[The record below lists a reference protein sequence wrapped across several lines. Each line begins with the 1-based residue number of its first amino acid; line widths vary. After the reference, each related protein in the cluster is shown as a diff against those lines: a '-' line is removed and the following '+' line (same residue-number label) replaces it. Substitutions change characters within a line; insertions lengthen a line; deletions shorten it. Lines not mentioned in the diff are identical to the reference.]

1 MKAFKI
7 ENNVVANIIE
17 VDDINFCEGLIEATD
32 DDFYVSVGDQYEN
45 GVFISNQPTPSQE
58 EIENNLRNY
67 RNFLLLNCDW
77 TMLPD
82 AKLSDESKSAWET
95 YRQSLRDL
103 PATAGWPEN
112 IIWPVSP

>member
-7 ENNVVANIIE
+7 ENGVVANIIE
-17 VDDINFCEGLIEATD
+17 VNDLNFCEGLIAATD
-32 DDFYVSVGDQYEN
+32 SDLYVSVGDKYEN
-45 GVFISNQPTPSQE
+45 GVFISSQPQLSQE

-67 RNFLLLNCDW
+67 RNKLLSTCDW

-82 AKLSDESKSAWET
+82 ANLTAEAKSAWET

-103 PATAGWPEN
+103 PTTDGWPEN